1 MQGWHSFTFIPSAGI
16 TLIRFILPCVWHK
29 TVLGIISA
37 SLNFKKAPLKTGQMY
52 KNFRISLNFFS
63 GEADLIDFSLPK

>member
-1 MQGWHSFTFIPSAGI
+1 
-16 TLIRFILPCVWHK
+16 
-29 TVLGIISA
+29 
-37 SLNFKKAPLKTGQMY
+37 MY